1 MFDFAKTP
9 NGVPQL
15 LTRLVSPSV
24 LRKILLPLALI
35 FTVLLASVVA
45 GLRPTP
51 LLLAPI
57 ALGLGLVL
65 STRLQ
70 PLTPLLIIIAAIA
83 VPFSIGTGT
92 GTSLNAAILLL
103 MGLSG
108 LWLLGL
114 LVKQTRFPAI
124 EARILA
130 PTLLLVISVI
140 ISFFIGQLRWFQFA
154 GAASLPAQIGG
165 LLLFILAVL
174 AFLYSA
180 IQFQTI
186 RAIELTV
193 WGFLA
198 VAAVYLLVRAAPPL
212 RPYLGRF
219 FDHGGF
225 GSLFYL
231 WTAAL
236 AFSQLLFNRRLSLP
250 VRVALTGLVLLL
262 FYATLGITPRWRSGW
277 LPAVVSVVVIL
288 ALRSRYLLLPV
299 FGAALAVAGPLL
311 RTLIADDAYSYN
323 TRLEA
328 WELTAE
334 IIRVSPLFGLG
345 PSNYRHVTPLLGI
358 RGYNVQF
365 NSHNQYIDILAQT
378 GFLGFLAF
386 LWFFWEVTR
395 LAWSLRLRVPE
406 GFSRAYVYGCL
417 GGVAGTLFAGM
428 LGDWV
433 IPFVYNIGFGGFRS
447 SLLAWLFL
455 GGLVALDRILKEDGG
470 ERRER
475 EDKGNTLALAP
486 NPSLS

>member
-1 MFDFAKTP
+1 MNCFQTTMPDLAVLSRTADRLTSR
-9 NGVPQL
+9 PQI
-15 LTRLVSPSV
+15 
-24 LRKILLPLALI
+24 LRKVLLPLALVAA
-35 FTVLLASVVA
+35 VLVASIVA

-51 LLLAPI
+51 LLLAPL
-57 ALGLGLVL
+57 ALWLGLVL

-70 PLTPLLIIIAAIA
+70 PLTPLLIIVAAIA

-108 LWLLGL
+108 LWFLGL
-114 LVKQTRFPAI
+114 FVKQTRFPAI
-124 EARILA
+124 ETRVLA
-130 PTLLLVISVI
+130 PALLLIVAAV
-140 ISFFIGQLRWFQFA
+140 ISFFIGQLSWFQFA
-154 GAASLPAQIGG
+154 GAASMPAQIGG
-165 LLLFILAVL
+165 LLLFVLAVL
-174 AFLYSA
+174 GFLYTA
-180 IQFQTI
+180 IHFHTI

-198 VAAVYLLVRAAPPL
+198 IAAVYVLVRAAPPL

-236 AFSQLLFNRRLSLP
+236 AFAQLLFNRRLSLP
-250 VRVALTGLVLLL
+250 ARVALAGLVLLL

-299 FGAALAVAGPLL
+299 FGAALAAAGPLL

-328 WELTAE
+328 WKLTAE
-334 IIRVSPLFGLG
+334 IIRVNPLFGLG
-345 PSNYRHVTPLLGI
+345 PSNYRQITPLLSI

-378 GFLGFLAF
+378 GILGLLAF
-386 LWFFWEVTR
+386 LWLFWEVTR

-417 GGVAGTLFAGM
+417 GGIAGTLFAGM

-433 IPFVYNIGFGGFRS
+433 LPFVYNVGFHGFRS

-455 GGLVALDRILKEDGG
+455 GGLVALDRIVQEDRG
-470 ERRER
+470 
-475 EDKGNTLALAP
+475 
-486 NPSLS
+486 